1 MPASIT
7 VAPPEPTLLDGR
19 ADFPAISLANASK
32 WPRVLCRLILI
43 LFFAVLVG
51 VLFLPWRQF
60 IDGRGRVIAFNPL
73 DRRVDVE
80 ALVEGRVR
88 KLNVVEN
95 QRVHAGDIIAEIQDN
110 DPNLIANL
118 KAQRE
123 SIESRRD
130 FAAGRVED
138 LSAQIIQEELAMNE
152 AIETA
157 RQKVASAKIA
167 AETARL
173 NYERTLSLSEKKLV
187 STREV
192 ELATLSRDSTIAEL
206 AGAEANL
213 KRTNN
218 DYASKIASI
227 RASKGSALSDAASA
241 EKDLSEID
249 VKINQNLRQIVE
261 APRDGVV
268 LSVQVTDGTY
278 LKPGSPICVIV
289 PETDSRFVE
298 LFVDGND
305 LPLIHARTTLP
316 DGTVEPGSPVRIA
329 FEGWPAIQSIGW
341 PSLAIGTFGGEVVL
355 VDQLPNA
362 TTGQFRIVVSP
373 KPDVVRRGGEEV
385 TVPWPDRDRWLR
397 QGTLVNGWVM
407 LQQVPLWFEIWR
419 QMNGFPPLVT
429 DTAAVA
435 KDGKDKS
442 SDVTTSKK

>member
-1 MPASIT
+1 MSSALHDP
-7 VAPPEPTLLDGR
+7 VLLDSR
-19 ADFPAISLANASK
+19 AQFPAIALANASK
-32 WPRVLCRLILI
+32 WPRLVCRMILI
-43 LFFAVLVG
+43 AFFAVLIAVF
-51 VLFLPWRQF
+51 FLPWRQF

-80 ALVEGRVR
+80 AQVEGRVR

-123 SIESRRD
+123 AIESRRD
-130 FAAGRVED
+130 FAQGRVED

-152 AIETA
+152 AVEAA
-157 RQKVASAKIA
+157 RQKVAAAKIA

-173 NYERTLSLSEKKLV
+173 NYERTISLAEKKLA

-206 AGAEANL
+206 AGAEATL
-213 KRTNN
+213 KRTTN
-218 DYASKIASI
+218 DYSSKIASI
-227 RASKGSALSDAASA
+227 RASKGSALSDAAGA

-261 APRDGVV
+261 APRDGIV
-268 LSVQVTDGTY
+268 LSVEVTDGTY

-305 LPLIHARTTLP
+305 LPLIHARKTLP
-316 DGTVEPGSPVRIA
+316 NGEIEPGSPVRIA
-329 FEGWPAIQSIGW
+329 FEGWPAIQVIGW
-341 PSLAIGTFGGEVVL
+341 PSLAVGTFGGEVVL
-355 VDQLPNA
+355 VDPLPNA
-362 TTGQFRIVVSP
+362 VTGQFRIVVAP
-373 KPDVVRRGGEEV
+373 KPDVVNRGGGEEV
-385 TVPWPDRDRWLR
+385 VPWPERDRWLR

-419 QMNGFPPLVT
+419 QVNGFPPLVT
-429 DTAAVA
+429 EAASGA
-435 KDGKDKS
+435 SKGSEKS
-442 SDVTTSKK
+442 DAAGDSKK

>member
-1 MPASIT
+1 MPAPLHATS
-7 VAPPEPTLLDGR
+7 AKSPLLDGR

-32 WPRVLCRLILI
+32 WPRIFCRLILI
-43 LFFAVLVG
+43 LFFAVLIG
-51 VLFLPWRQF
+51 VIFLPWRQF
-60 IDGRGRVIAFNPL
+60 INGRGRVIAFNPL
-73 DRRVDVE
+73 DRRVDVQ

-88 KLNVVEN
+88 ELNVVEN

-152 AIETA
+152 ALESA
-157 RQKVASAKIA
+157 RQMVAAAKVG

-173 NYERTLSLSEKKLV
+173 NYERTVSLAEKKLV

-206 AGAEANL
+206 AGAEASL

-289 PETDSRFVE
+289 PETDSRYVE

-305 LPLIHARTTLP
+305 LPLIHARQTLP
-316 DGTVEPGSPVRIA
+316 DGTTEPGSPVRIA

-341 PSLAIGTFGGEVVL
+341 PSLAVGTFGGEVVL

-362 TTGQFRIVVSP
+362 TTGQFRIVVAP
-373 KPDVVRRGGEEV
+373 APDVVNRGGEEV
-385 TVPWPDRDRWLR
+385 IVPWPDRDRWLR

-429 DTAAVA
+429 DTASAA
-435 KDGKDKS
+435 QSEKDHS
-442 SDVTTSKK
+442 STTQK